1 MSAHA
6 VHPLPDPALAG
17 IRDRLTQQFA
27 LHRRGARFWAAFQD
41 MQQEITRDHPRD
53 SVRLCNAMA
62 DMAED
67 LGAVE
72 HAQLIDGN
80 TGCTPR

>member
-6 VHPLPDPALAG
+6 VHPLSDPALAD
-17 IRDRLTQQFA
+17 IRDRLTQQYA
-27 LHRRGARFWAAFQD
+27 LNRRGAPFWAALRD
-41 MQQEITRDHPRD
+41 MPQEVTRDHSRD
-53 SVRLCNAMA
+53 RIRLCNAMA
-62 DMAED
+62 DMAEE